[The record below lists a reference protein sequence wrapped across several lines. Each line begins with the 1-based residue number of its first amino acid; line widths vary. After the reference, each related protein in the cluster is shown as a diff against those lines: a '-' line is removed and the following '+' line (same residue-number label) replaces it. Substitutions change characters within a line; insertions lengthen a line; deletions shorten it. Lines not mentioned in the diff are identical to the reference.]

1 MQVVEVLAAL
11 ADPMRWRVL
20 DFLATE
26 PSSASALS
34 RVLPISRAAVLKHL
48 AVLERTDLVR
58 RDRVGREVRFSVR
71 SEQLT
76 STARWMSETADS
88 WDMRLGAHKR
98 LAETTYSGI
107 VLAGGSARRLSG
119 VDKPALRV
127 GGVSLL
133 RRAVDALRGG
143 EPVVVVGPER
153 DGYPGVV
160 WTREA
165 ERGAGPVAALAAG
178 LAALGPDAGAVV
190 VVLAADLIGVRRSTV
205 DRLAASVRGDGAV
218 LLDAE
223 GKRQWLLGAWRVEAL
238 RSALPAE
245 TSGASLRRTLGGL
258 SITEVPELPGE
269 SADIDTQEDLD
280 RFS

>member
-1 MQVVEVLAAL
+1 MTAPVAVLAAL

-20 DFLATE
+20 DFLAGE

-34 RVLPISRAAVLKHL
+34 RILPISRAAVLKHL
-48 AVLERTDLVR
+48 AVLERNELVR
-58 RDRVGREVRFSVR
+58 RSRVGREVVFAVR

-76 STARWMSETADS
+76 STAQWMSATADA
-88 WDMRLGAHKR
+88 WDTRLGALKK

-127 GGVSLL
+127 GGISLL
-133 RRAVDALRGG
+133 RRAVDALGAAAS
-143 EPVVVVGPER
+143 VVVVGPER
-153 DGYPGVV
+153 EGYPDVV

-165 ERGAGPVAALAAG
+165 EPGAGPVAALAAG
-178 LAALGPDAGAVV
+178 LDVLGTDVGVV
-190 VVLAADLIGVRRSTV
+190 VVLAGDLIGVSRSTV
-205 DRLAASVRGDGAV
+205 DRLAASVSGDGAV
-218 LLDAE
+218 LVDAE

-238 RSALPAE
+238 RSALPVE
-245 TSGASLRRTLGGL
+245 TSGASLRRTLSGL
-258 SITEVPELPGE
+258 SITEVAERPGE
-269 SADIDTQEDLD
+269 SADIDTPEDLD

>member
-1 MQVVEVLAAL
+1 M
-11 ADPMRWRVL
+11 
-20 DFLATE
+20 
-26 PSSASALS
+26 
-34 RVLPISRAAVLKHL
+34 K
-48 AVLERTDLVR
+48 
-58 RDRVGREVRFSVR
+58 
-71 SEQLT
+71 LT
-76 STARWMSETADS
+76 
-88 WDMRLGAHKR
+88 
-98 LAETTYSGI
+98 ETTYSGI

-127 GGVSLL
+127 GGISLL
-133 RRAVDALRGG
+133 RRAVDALGG
-143 EPVVVVGPER
+143 ARPVVVVGPAR
-153 DGYPGVV
+153 DGYPDVV

-165 ERGAGPVAALAAG
+165 EPGAGPVAALAAG
-178 LAALGPDAGAVV
+178 LAALGPAAGAVV

-205 DRLAASVRGDGAV
+205 DRLAASVSGDGAV

-269 SADIDTQEDLD
+269 SADIDTPEDLGK
-280 RFS
+280 FS